1 VHLKESRSFTE
12 FESADEKPMPFP
24 DVSPAMFTGASF
36 YLDTVVGTY
45 DKLMSNW
52 GNKVGT
58 AEDKN
63 LIKSKIA
70 QLRVYP
76 TSLSEEQLQKIQ
88 VSSSCKLTRCFT

>member
-1 VHLKESRSFTE
+1 MHLKESRTFVDFRSV
-12 FESADEKPMPFP
+12 DEEPMSFP

-45 DKLMSNW
+45 DKYMSSW
-52 GNKVGT
+52 GMKVGT

>member
-1 VHLKESRSFTE
+1 MHLKESRSFSL
-12 FESADEKPMPFP
+12 FESVDEKPMSFP

-36 YLDTVVGTY
+36 YLDTAVGSY
-45 DKLMSNW
+45 NKYMSNW
-52 GNKVGT
+52 GTKVGT

-88 VSSSCKLTRCFT
+88 VSSSCKLTHCFT